1 MSKSNLKERSLSPNR
16 FKALSAVETKDKLMN
31 YGKTQ
36 SKLDAMYENFKQQ
49 KSVKFFSDNEKSER
63 PSRTSSTLNHCTS
76 TANVDTKKSFDDLA
90 PHLRQ
95 VVTRTTRNEYG
106 SLRNSRSNLSVQ
118 FKDILDSKLQ
128 TENKKIPITLRSPAV
143 AAIRGE

>member
-1 MSKSNLKERSLSPNR
+1 
-16 FKALSAVETKDKLMN
+16 MN

-143 AAIRGE
+143 AAIRVEQKEFVEDTKV

>member
-1 MSKSNLKERSLSPNR
+1 
-16 FKALSAVETKDKLMN
+16 MN
-31 YGKTQ
+31 YGKTK

-76 TANVDTKKSFDDLA
+76 TAYFDTKKSFDDLA

-143 AAIRGE
+143 AAIRVE